1 MRKNRSLRRKT
12 SHKRKSAYGKRK
24 THYGKRKSLRNKR
37 KTHKKRRGGN
47 RNENRNRNRN
57 ENENK
62 NEHGNPITQITE
74 NEAKAQLERL
84 ASEYKQNYDKDA
96 PVEVRMKN
104 RDKMWDNIAKLMYK
118 ANWSVNMDIEQRK
131 NFIMNALNV
140 SRELSNYN
148 GPQQYN
154 LN

>member
-12 SHKRKSAYGKRK
+12 AHGKRSSL
-24 THYGKRKSLRNKR
+24 YGKRKSLRNKR

-47 RNENRNRNRN
+47 
-57 ENENK
+57 
-62 NEHGNPITQITE
+62 NPNIPQITE
-74 NEAKAQLERL
+74 NEAKAKLEQL
-84 ASEYKQNYDKDA
+84 ATEYKQNYDKDA
-96 PVEVRMKN
+96 PVKVRMEN
-104 RDKMWDNIAKLMYK
+104 RDKMRDDIAELMYK
-118 ANWSVNMDIEQRK
+118 ANTSVNMDFEQRK

-140 SRELSNYN
+140 SYELSNYN